1 MSAPRS
7 MTAAQ
12 VNAIRD
18 DGVHRVAPSLYLQVR
33 AGQGT
38 RSWLFRYSRNNTN
51 QWMGLGS
58 VEDKPFSDARD
69 EAAMLRVL
77 VKRGEDPIANKRE
90 VETKRQIEEKP
101 KAPTFD
107 ECAKN
112 YIASHESSWKN
123 ALKTYAGPVIGKK
136 PVDQITVEDVLR
148 VLKPIWTTKVETA
161 SRLRGRIE
169 KVLGWATAMKYRT
182 GENPA
187 AWTGALQHLL
197 PAASA
202 VQTIEHHKAVPYK
215 DVPKVMADLR
225 KAEGIGAKA
234 LMFTILTVARTGET
248 LGARPEEFDF
258 EAKVWTVP
266 AERMKAG
273 REHRVPLTDAAVAIV
288 KSLIEPGQKYVF
300 HYEYGRQR
308 SNMTMLKALR
318 AVRDDGPTVHGF
330 RSSFRDWAADEIYSN
345 MGNYQGA
352 VDVLNRYPDLYD
364 PSRTNKYN
372 VAVGYNNRCYAYM
385 QLGELTKA
393 VDDCTQSLKYASI
406 PDALSKLR
414 DLQSRLGVAP

>member
-1 MSAPRS
+1 

-38 RSWLFRYSRNNTN
+38 SSWLFRYSRNNTN

-58 VEDKPFSDARD
+58 VEDKSFTVARD

-90 VETKRQIEEKP
+90 VEAKRQIEEKP

-123 ALKTYAGPVIGKK
+123 DKHVAQWKSTLKTYAGPVIGKT
-136 PVDQITVEDVLR
+136 PVDQIAVEHVLKI
-148 VLKPIWTTKVETA
+148 LKPIWTQKVETA

-215 DVPKVMADLR
+215 DVPRVMADLR
-225 KAEGIGAKA
+225 KTDGIGAKA

-258 EAKVWTVP
+258 EAKVWTIP
-266 AERMKAG
+266 PERMKAG
-273 REHRVPLTDAAVAIV
+273 REHRVPLTDEALAIV

-300 HYEYGRQR
+300 HNEYGRQL

-318 AVRDDGPTVHGF
+318 AIRDDGPTVHGF
-330 RSSFRDWAADEIYSN
+330 RSAFRDWAAEQTDAPREVVE
-345 MGNYQGA
+345 A
-352 VDVLNRYPDLYD
+352 CLAH
-364 PSRTNKYN
+364 
-372 VAVGYNNRCYAYM
+372 AVGDAAELAYKRSDF
-385 QLGELTKA
+385 LEKRR
-393 VDDCTQSLKYASI
+393 SLMGTWERS
-406 PDALSKLR
+406 LR
-414 DLQSRLGVAP
+414 

>member
-90 VETKRQIEEKP
+90 VEAKRQIEEKP

-107 ECAKN
+107 ECAKQ
-112 YIASHESSWKN
+112 YIASYESSWKN
-123 ALKTYAGPVIGKK
+123 DKHIAQWKSTLKTYASPVIGKT
-136 PVDQITVEDVLR
+136 PVDQITVEDVLK
-148 VLKPIWTTKVETA
+148 VLKPIWTKKVETA

-169 KVLGWATAMKYRT
+169 KVLGWATAMKHRS

-187 AWTGALQHLL
+187 AWAGALQHLL
-197 PAASA
+197 PAASSI
-202 VQTIEHHKAVPYK
+202 QKIEHHKAVPYK
-215 DVPKVMADLR
+215 DVPRIMADLR
-225 KAEGIGAKA
+225 KTEGIGAKA
-234 LMFTILTVARTGET
+234 LMFTILTVSRTGET
-248 LGARPEEFDF
+248 LGARPEEFDL

-300 HYEYGRQR
+300 H
-308 SNMTMLKALR
+308 
-318 AVRDDGPTVHGF
+318 
-330 RSSFRDWAADEIYSN
+330 
-345 MGNYQGA
+345 
-352 VDVLNRYPDLYD
+352 
-364 PSRTNKYN
+364 
-372 VAVGYNNRCYAYM
+372 
-385 QLGELTKA
+385 
-393 VDDCTQSLKYASI
+393 
-406 PDALSKLR
+406 
-414 DLQSRLGVAP
+414 